1 MTSAMRR
8 LFVTT
13 LLALAPLA
21 AAAQESPPK
30 PTAQDRD
37 AVAACL
43 KLADENGARD
53 AAKTSHPDEPATPQ
67 GRLEAAAKDAL
78 ADPASCIGAVSILC
92 QQQPGGYST
101 AGMIACTEREWAVW
115 DERLNQA
122 YRAAL
127 KDAEPKLSTAL
138 KATQRAWLAWR
149 KETCK
154 LPGIEN
160 EGGSI
165 VGPLYL
171 GCMMEATARQAIWLG
186 QRQ

>member
-1 MTSAMRR
+1 MTSRTHR
-8 LFVTT
+8 
-13 LLALAPLA
+13 LLAAATVALIPLA
-21 AAAQESPPK
+21 AAAQDSPPK
-30 PTAQDRD
+30 PTPQDRD

-43 KLADENGARD
+43 KLAAENGERD
-53 AAKTSHPDEPATPQ
+53 AAKADHPDEPATPR
-67 GRLEAAAKDAL
+67 GRLEAAARDAH
-78 ADPASCIGAVSILC
+78 ADPTSCIGAVSIPC

-127 KDAEPKLSTAL
+127 KDAGPKLSNAL
-138 KATQRAWLAWR
+138 KSTQRAWLVWR
-149 KETCK
+149 KEMCK
-154 LPGIEN
+154 LPAIDN

>member
-1 MTSAMRR
+1 MIQASRR
-8 LFVTT
+8 LLAAA

-21 AAAQESPPK
+21 AAAEDGPSK
-30 PTAQDRD
+30 PRPEDRN

-43 KLADENGARD
+43 KLAAGNAERE
-53 AAKTSHPDEPATPQ
+53 AAKTDHPDEPATPE

-78 ADPASCIGAVSILC
+78 ADPTSCIGAVSIPC

-101 AGMIACTEREWAVW
+101 AGMIECTGREWAVW

-122 YRAAL
+122 FRAAL
-127 KDAEPKLSTAL
+127 KDAEPKLA
-138 KATQRAWLAWR
+138 KAIRATQRAWLAWR
-149 KETCK
+149 KEACK
-154 LPGIEN
+154 LPAIDN